1 MRPPYLFALV
11 GAATVTACGDDV
23 SNGPVGANGD
33 NGGLDAG
40 VTDAASGPDGSGPS
54 DDAGP
59 PDAAA
64 DAGTELVAVPFPDL
78 EPFVIDA
85 WRVAFVSAQGN
96 DPGFIPFLRDEIP
109 YPEELGTDALGL
121 RWQLRALSENGEPP
135 PNGVGTYY
143 LAAAVEVDETVRLVA
158 QLDSLDLAVDG
169 FRIPGDPYR
178 SGRHRLPVVLEP
190 GRHVLVA
197 RGTSF
202 RGLPRLRLWRTPA
215 PFHPN
220 LADVT
225 RPDLLAGSTV
235 PLPFGVHLVNL
246 SGAPLD
252 LSARVAEGPQFE
264 ASEVQNADLPPG
276 AATQVSFEL
285 RPKPGL
291 DPALTDT
298 ATATLVFDAPGL
310 ETPYSVDVGLPV
322 VDGTRPYRKTR
333 RSGID
338 RSTQYHAIHPPS
350 DFDPDRS
357 YALALSLHGASVEAI
372 GQARAYGQKD
382 WIFLVAPTN
391 RRPFGFD
398 WQDWG
403 RLDAIES
410 LDDAL
415 DTLPIDPTQV
425 HLTGH
430 SMGGHGSWHLGVLH
444 SNRFATVGPS
454 AGWVSFFTLGTQ
466 PTGIAGLE
474 RARAHS
480 YTRRYYENLEDEAV
494 YIIHGSADD
503 NIPVGQSRDAYAAL
517 QGVVPDLVYHEE
529 AGAGH
534 WWDNDRDT
542 PGAACVDWAPLFET
556 MERRRLD
563 PSAIEFAFRSPN
575 PSVRADYGYL
585 EVLAAEDPYAD
596 FFVSSRLEG
605 GTLTVTS
612 TNVRALELDGDALLG
627 EGVETVVV
635 DGETVEVEAGPIAVG
650 ATEKRPGRY
659 GPFKEVLFE
668 PFCFVYADSSPTYRE
683 LAANLSSTWS
693 ILGNGRSCA
702 VPLSEVDQVEV
713 ANRIYLGVPSA
724 DLPLPADYPFAWDA
738 ASVNLGRG
746 PESPAAMAS
755 IFPEGDGLSAAI
767 FATGGDEWMA
777 ELLFEVQPIFSSRT
791 GIPDYI
797 SLVSQNGQLFYG
809 PLGFFD
815 ADWNALPPR

>member
-1 MRPPYLFALV
+1 MRSTIARVAASALLFA
-11 GAATVTACGDDV
+11 ACGDDA
-23 SNGPVGANGD
+23 SNGLGGGNGP
-33 NGGLDAG
+33 DAG
-40 VTDAASGPDGSGPS
+40 APDLAPAPDASSPSDAGGSDAAVEG
-54 DDAGP
+54 DAG
-59 PDAAA
+59 
-64 DAGTELVAVPFPDL
+64 AGPVAVPFPEL
-78 EPFVIDA
+78 EPFEIEA

-96 DPGFIPFLRDEIP
+96 DPGFVPFIRDDIP
-109 YPEELGTDALGL
+109 YPQELGTDDLGL
-121 RWQLRALSENGEPP
+121 RWQLRSLNESGEPP
-135 PNGVGTYY
+135 SNGVGTYY
-143 LAAAVEVDETVRLVA
+143 LAAEIEVEQTVRLVA
-158 QLDSLDLAVDG
+158 QLDSIDLSVDG
-169 FRIPGDPYR
+169 FRIAGDPYR

-190 GRHVLVA
+190 GRHVLMA

-202 RGLPRLRLWRTPA
+202 RGLPRLRLWQTPA

-225 RPDLLAGSTV
+225 RPDLVAGATE

-252 LSARVAEGPQFE
+252 LTARVADGPQFE
-264 ASEVQNADLPPG
+264 ASEVLNADLPPD

-285 RPKPGL
+285 RPKAGL

-310 ETPYSVDVGLPV
+310 ETPFSVEVALPV
-322 VDGTRPYRKTR
+322 VDGTRPYQKTR

-338 RSTQYHAIHPPS
+338 RSTQYHAIYPPS
-350 DFDPDRS
+350 DFDPSRE

-382 WIFLVAPTN
+382 WMFLVAPTN

-403 RLDAIES
+403 RLDALEA
-410 LDDAL
+410 LDDAMS
-415 DTLPIDPTQV
+415 TLPIDPAQV

-444 SNRFATVGPS
+444 SNLFATIGPS

-466 PTGIAGLE
+466 PSGIEGIE

-480 YTRRYYENLEDEAV
+480 YTRRFYDNLEEDAV

-517 QGVVPDLVYHEE
+517 QEVVPDLVYHEE

-542 PGAACVDWAPLFET
+542 PGAACVDWAPLFDT
-556 MERRRLD
+556 MSRRRIDTGALD
-563 PSAIEFAFRSPN
+563 FDFRSPN

-585 EVLAAEDPYAD
+585 KVLAADDPYAD
-596 FFVSSRLEG
+596 FFVSSRRG
-605 GTLTVTS
+605 GSVLDVNS
-612 TNVRALELDGDALLG
+612 TNVRAFELDGDELLSAG
-627 EGVETVVV
+627 IETVVV
-635 DGETVEVEAGPIAVG
+635 DGDSITVEPGPISIG
-650 ATEKRPGRY
+650 TSEKRPGQY
-659 GPFKEVLFE
+659 GPFKEVLFR
-668 PFCFVYADSSPTYRE
+668 PFCFVYDDGSDVYRE
-683 LAANLSSTWS
+683 LAARLSSTWS
-693 ILGNGRSCA
+693 IIGNGRSCA
-702 VPLSEVDQVEV
+702 VPMSQVDQVEV
-713 ANRIYLGVPSA
+713 DNRIYLGVPSTE
-724 DLPLPADYPFAWDA
+724 LPLPTAYPFAWDA
-738 ASVNLGRG
+738 GFIDLGRG
-746 PESPAAMAS
+746 PESPAAMAT

-797 SLVSQNGQLFYG
+797 SLLSQNGQLFYG

-815 ADWNALPPR
+815 ADWTALPPR